1 MLIIPSLKSFSVD
14 KIGKQ
19 AVAKIVILHSQKQ
32 NDMAQE
38 KETTKKGKKRS
49 SDVLEELNTLL
60 GKVPP
65 QSPELEKAV
74 LGAILIQSSAIYDIT
89 NIIQPQSFYIPAHQT
104 IYTAMRSLM
113 QAEKPIDAITVSEE
127 LKAKDQLEDVGGL
140 PYLIELTELIGTAA
154 HLEYHARIVQQKYIQ
169 RELIRASTEIQKLSY
184 DETKDVD
191 DLISFAEGEI
201 FNISEGMVKKEL
213 VRIGDVMEVAKK
225 SIEKAAENKGSYRGV
240 PSGFTDLDRL
250 TSGWQPSDLIIIAAR
265 PSMGKTAFVLSMAR
279 NMAVEYQKPVVFFS
293 LEMSAQQLVNRL
305 IAAEIEISGE
315 KIRNGDLTEE
325 EWQCFESR
333 THRLGAAPLYIDDTP
348 AMSVFELRAKC
359 RRQARTKEGLGIV
372 IIDYLQLMTSGV
384 DNKGSREQEVS
395 TISRSLKAIAK
406 ELNVPII
413 ALSQLN
419 RGVETRGND
428 RRPQLSDLRESGA
441 IEQDADIVAF
451 IHRPEYYGIKEDENG
466 ISTKGLATII
476 VAKHRNGAVDDVRL
490 KFVKDLAKFQDYDEG
505 ISEFLPSS
513 DTETMTVGSKMNSR
527 DFTPDNAFA
536 DNGSGFIGDNS
547 FENAPI
553 PGFAGGNNDNPP
565 F

>member
-1 MLIIPSLKSFSVD
+1 
-14 KIGKQ
+14 
-19 AVAKIVILHSQKQ
+19 
-32 NDMAQE
+32 MAQE
-38 KETTKKGKKRS
+38 KETTKKTKKRS
-49 SDVLEELNTLL
+49 SNDVLEELNTLL

-89 NIIQPQSFYIPAHQT
+89 NIIQPHSFYIPAHQT
-104 IYTAMRSLM
+104 IYAAMRSLM
-113 QAEKPIDAITVSEE
+113 QAEKPIDTITVSEE
-127 LKAKDQLEDVGGL
+127 LSSKNQLEEVGGL

-169 RELIRASTEIQKLSY
+169 RELIKASTEIQKLSY

-191 DLISFAEGEI
+191 ELISFAESEI
-201 FNISEGMVKKEL
+201 FKISEGMVKKEL
-213 VRIGDVMEVAKK
+213 VKIGDVMEAAKK
-225 SIEKAAENKGSYRGV
+225 SIEKAAESKGSYRGV

-250 TSGWQPSDLIIIAAR
+250 TSGWQPSDLIIVAAR

-293 LEMSAQQLVNRL
+293 LEMSSLQLVNRL

-315 KIRNGDLTEE
+315 KIRNGDLTED

-333 THRLGAAPLYIDDTP
+333 LHRLGSAPLYIDDTP
-348 AMSVFELRAKC
+348 AISVFELRAKC
-359 RRQARTKEGLGIV
+359 RRQARSKEGLGII

-384 DNKGSREQEVS
+384 DSKGSREQEVS
-395 TISRSLKAIAK
+395 NISRSLKAIAK

-419 RGVETRGND
+419 RSVETRSND
-428 RRPQLSDLRESGA
+428 KRPQLSDLRESGA

-451 IHRPEYYGIKEDENG
+451 IHRPEYYGINQDENG
-466 ISTKGLATII
+466 MPTAGLAEII
-476 VAKHRNGAVDDVRL
+476 LAKHRNGAVCDIKLRFL
-490 KFVKDLAKFQDYDEG
+490 KDQA
-505 ISEFLPSS
+505 
-513 DTETMTVGSKMNSR
+513 R
-527 DFTPDNAFA
+527 FA
-536 DNGSGFIGDNS
+536 DMDADENSTAANPMGGNMGGGYREVQSGINEGFAP
-547 FENAPI
+547 API
-553 PGFAGGNNDNPP
+553 SGGLGTATGGGEFDLNQGPTNIDQQRPLTDEVP